1 MSQTSLKTLRNMSL
15 VNSCSIVHNNVS
27 FQEICIDLNELDKKA
42 ARMLETCISFHTFT
56 KDLRDPSAYF
66 FSACFFP
73 YHRFVFDGLAFCDT
87 WRWEMHLNVHI
98 CILQFFD
105 ITFENPFK
113 LIEALMF
120 SEISILSEKLV
131 TAYVDDFVFY
141 FCISVEFQCHA
152 KAYYFGW
159 WKQ

>member
-1 MSQTSLKTLRNMSL
+1 M
-15 VNSCSIVHNNVS
+15 
-27 FQEICIDLNELDKKA
+27 
-42 ARMLETCISFHTFT
+42 
-56 KDLRDPSAYF
+56 
-66 FSACFFP
+66 
-73 YHRFVFDGLAFCDT
+73 
-87 WRWEMHLNVHI
+87 HI

-152 KAYYFGW
+152 IAYLVDESNKAYTCLLCIKIIFLVIYPSLITQLDRIR
-159 WKQ
+159 KRDQSTNNI

>member
-1 MSQTSLKTLRNMSL
+1 
-15 VNSCSIVHNNVS
+15 
-27 FQEICIDLNELDKKA
+27 
-42 ARMLETCISFHTFT
+42 
-56 KDLRDPSAYF
+56 
-66 FSACFFP
+66 
-73 YHRFVFDGLAFCDT
+73 
-87 WRWEMHLNVHI
+87 MHLNVHI
-98 CILQFFD
+98 YILQFFD

-152 KAYYFGW
+152 KAYLVDESNKAYTCLLCIKIIFLVIYPSLITQLDRIR
-159 WKQ
+159 KRDQSTNNI